1 MNELEQLIYDTPNNM
16 QLGQVIREKYSHL
29 NKQVFIDGTV
39 YPVSRATVNNRRH
52 DATTLKSQEDI
63 DYETDQE
70 EESLYEDFHTPETQL
85 ELPLT

>member
-1 MNELEQLIYDTPNNM
+1 
-16 QLGQVIREKYSHL
+16 
-29 NKQVFIDGTV
+29 
-39 YPVSRATVNNRRH
+39 
-52 DATTLKSQEDI
+52 LKSQQDI